1 MTVFKKS
8 INIPTTVSTVASVAS
23 LANGTL
29 PQIGKYNSYVL
40 NGPLVS
46 ANGQVSF
53 ISMGYSSNISITSAA
68 NNAAFSY
75 IISGVS
81 NGVVVSETIV
91 GPNANTVFTNTL
103 FDIVTSVISTTA
115 VGLGQNITIGSGSSI
130 AIVLENANNLA
141 DNGQPNSLYNV
152 FVNAVGAAGAGWA
165 AGQLNI
171 YGVGGKSVIGP
182 LTNTSLTYAT
192 RNNNYIPIPTT
203 GAAQAAYT
211 AVQLSNGFNVKTES
225 PFGAVIVYLTT
236 VGGVAPALVPVFIE
250 VSQG

>member
-8 INIPTTVSTVASVAS
+8 INIPTTASTAASIAS
-23 LANGTL
+23 LSIGTQ
-29 PQIGKYNSYVL
+29 PQIENYNSYVL

-46 ANGQVSF
+46 PNGQVSF

-68 NNAAFSY
+68 NNSAYSY

-81 NGVVVSETIV
+81 NGTVVSETIS
-91 GPNANTVFTNTL
+91 GPNNGTVFTNTL
-103 FDIVTSVISTTA
+103 FDIVTNIRSTNNIILA
-115 VGLGQNITIGSGSSI
+115 QAITIGSGSSI
-130 AIVLENANNLA
+130 AIVLQNANNLA
-141 DNGQPNSLYNV
+141 DNGQPNTLYNV

-171 YGVGGKSVIGP
+171 YGVGGKGVIGP

-192 RNNNYIPIPTT
+192 RNNNYIAIPTT
-203 GAAQAAYT
+203 GAAQPAYT
-211 AVQLSNGFNVKTES
+211 AVQLANGFNVKTES

-236 VGGVAPALVPVFIE
+236 LVGVVPALVPVFIE

>member
-8 INIPTTVSTVASVAS
+8 ISIPTTASTVASVANYPVGAAPEG
-23 LANGTL
+23 LN
-29 PQIGKYNSYVL
+29 YNFLVL

-46 ANGQVSF
+46 TNGQVSF
-53 ISMGYSSNISITSAA
+53 ISMGYSSNISITSNL
-68 NNAAFSY
+68 NNSPVSY
-75 IISGVS
+75 EVIGIS
-81 NGVVVSETIV
+81 NGVRVTETIV
-91 GPNANTVFTNTL
+91 GPNNTTVYTNTI
-103 FDIVTSVISTTA
+103 FDIVTNIRLVHGLAFAQSV
-115 VGLGQNITIGSGSSI
+115 TIGSGSSI
-130 AIVLENANNLA
+130 AIVLQNANNLA

-152 FVNAVGAAGAGWA
+152 FVNAVGAAGVGWA

-171 YGVGGKSVIGP
+171 YGVGGKGIIGP

-203 GAAQAAYT
+203 GVVQVAYT

-236 VGGVAPALVPVFIE
+236 LAGVAPALVPVFIE

>member
-8 INIPTTVSTVASVAS
+8 INIPTTASTAASIAS
-23 LANGTL
+23 LSIGTQ
-29 PQIGKYNSYVL
+29 PQIENYNSYVL

-46 ANGQVSF
+46 PNGQVSF

-68 NNAAFSY
+68 NNSAYSY

-81 NGVVVSETIV
+81 NGTVVSETIV
-91 GPNANTVFTNTL
+91 GPNANTVSTNTL
-103 FDIVTSVISTTA
+103 FDIVTSVRSTNNINLAQA
-115 VGLGQNITIGSGSSI
+115 VTIGSGSSI
-130 AIVLENANNLA
+130 AIVLQNANNLA
-141 DNGQPNSLYNV
+141 DNGQPNTLYNV
-152 FVNAVGAAGAGWA
+152 FVNAVGAAAGWA

-171 YGVGGKSVIGP
+171 YGVGAKGVIGP

-203 GAAQAAYT
+203 GAAQVAYT
-211 AVQLSNGFNVKTES
+211 AVQLANGFNVKTES

-236 VGGVAPALVPVFIE
+236 LAGVAPALVPVFIE

>member
-8 INIPTTVSTVASVAS
+8 ISIPTTASTAASIGNFP
-23 LANGTL
+23 NGFGNPTPKL
-29 PQIGKYNSYVL
+29 LL
-40 NGPLVS
+40 NGPLVLP
-46 ANGQVSF
+46 NGQVSF
-53 ISMGYSSNISITSAA
+53 ISMGYSSNVSITSAR
-68 NNAAFSY
+68 NISNYSF
-75 IISGVS
+75 IITGFS
-81 NGVVVSETIV
+81 NGVLISETIV
-91 GPNANTVFTNTL
+91 GPNANTVYTNTL
-103 FDIVTSVISTTA
+103 FDIVTNISPTNYPDPNAFT
-115 VGLGQNITIGSGSSI
+115 VGSGSSI
-130 AIVLENANNLA
+130 AIVLQNANNLA

-152 FVNAVGAAGAGWA
+152 FVNAVGAVGAGWV

-203 GAAQAAYT
+203 GAAQAPYT

-236 VGGVAPALVPVFIE
+236 LGAVVPALVPVFIE